1 MNNYIAYC
9 GLECEACEAHI
20 ATINDDNELRM
31 KVAREWSELNR
42 LEREIN
48 AIEVVT
54 ELTDGDGHGNEVLER
69 RIADLKAG
77 RNVHEHK
84 LIEED

>member
-31 KVAREWSELNR
+31 KVAREWSELNNVEITPDMIICPGYLSLVSLTCA
-42 LEREIN
+42 LER
-48 AIEVVT
+48 
-54 ELTDGDGHGNEVLER
+54 
-69 RIADLKAG
+69 
-77 RNVHEHK
+77 
-84 LIEED
+84 